1 MAKRMFAAAMV
12 IALLVPAVP
21 DAPAAARAQMTDNQ
35 FLDTLQRA
43 CFDFFWQEA
52 NPSNGLIK
60 DRSSATSPSSI
71 ASIGFGL
78 SAICIGI
85 DHGWITREAGRD
97 RVLTTLRTF
106 WNGPQGTGES
116 SVMGYKGFFYHFLDM
131 NTGHRTWSCELSS
144 IDTGLLLAGIIDAKQ
159 YFDAADSLDGVVR
172 ALADSIY
179 YRMDW
184 NWFRNGDPSIE
195 MGWVPSTKF
204 GTFGPWIGYNEAMI
218 LYILALGS
226 PTYPV
231 PAGVWQTWT
240 SGYSYRIHYGYAFIE
255 FPPLFGHQYSHCWID
270 FRSINDAVMRPRG
283 FTYFENSRRA
293 TLAQRAYCAA
303 NPKAWVGYSDTLW
316 GITAC
321 DSPPG
326 PLYPYSARGAP
337 PAQNDDGTIAPTA
350 VGGSIAFA
358 PEVCIPTLRSMYDT
372 YRSQIW
378 MKYGFRDA
386 FNLTQNWWGP
396 DVIGID
402 QGPIII
408 MIENYRTQRVWNRF
422 MRNPDIQRGLERAGF
437 LPVTAIEPDG
447 TNLPGRFR
455 LEQNYPNPFNGQS
468 HIRYSLGSAGPVR
481 LEVYDL
487 AGRRVAVLVNAE
499 QSAGDY
505 EALFDAGGV
514 ASGAYTYRLTT
525 TEGVLSR
532 ALVLLK

>member
-1 MAKRMFAAAMV
+1 
-12 IALLVPAVP
+12 
-21 DAPAAARAQMTDNQ
+21 
-35 FLDTLQRA
+35 
-43 CFDFFWQEA
+43 
-52 NPSNGLIK
+52 
-60 DRSSATSPSSI
+60 
-71 ASIGFGL
+71 
-78 SAICIGI
+78 
-85 DHGWITREAGRD
+85 
-97 RVLTTLRTF
+97 
-106 WNGPQGTGES
+106 
-116 SVMGYKGFFYHFLDM
+116 
-131 NTGHRTWSCELSS
+131 
-144 IDTGLLLAGIIDAKQ
+144 
-159 YFDAADSLDGVVR
+159 
-172 ALADSIY
+172 
-179 YRMDW
+179 
-184 NWFRNGDPSIE
+184 
-195 MGWVPSTKF
+195 
-204 GTFGPWIGYNEAMI
+204 
-218 LYILALGS
+218 
-226 PTYPV
+226 
-231 PAGVWQTWT
+231 
-240 SGYSYRIHYGYAFIE
+240 
-255 FPPLFGHQYSHCWID
+255 
-270 FRSINDAVMRPRG
+270 
-283 FTYFENSRRA
+283 
-293 TLAQRAYCAA
+293 
-303 NPKAWVGYSDTLW
+303 
-316 GITAC
+316 
-321 DSPPG
+321 
-326 PLYPYSARGAP
+326 
-337 PAQNDDGTIAPTA
+337 
-350 VGGSIAFA
+350 
-358 PEVCIPTLRSMYDT
+358 
-372 YRSQIW
+372 